1 MTKANRRQIA
11 EAIVSLIEQGLPNDQ
26 IANAIAAYVVTQR
39 CTRELDAIMREVSS
53 LRATKGIREATI
65 ISARE
70 LDDKVQNQLEKIVA
84 NNYPNTQ
91 KVISNTVID
100 PDMVGG
106 VRLET
111 DDLRLDMTIR
121 NRLQYLSQLTAKA

>member
-11 EAIVSLIEQGLPNDQ
+11 QAVVSLIEQGMSSIQ
-26 IANAIAAYVVTQR
+26 ISNAVAAYVVAQR

-84 NNYPNTQ
+84 NNYSNTQ
-91 KVISNTVID
+91 KVISNKVID

-121 NRLQYLSQLTAKA
+121 NRLRYLLQLTAKA

>member
-1 MTKANRRQIA
+1 MTKQNRRQVA
-11 EAIVSLIEQGLPNDQ
+11 EAIVSLIEQGLP
-26 IANAIAAYVVTQR
+26 IAKIAETVAAYAVTQR
-39 CTRELDAIMREVSS
+39 CTRELDVIMREVSG
-53 LRATKGIREATI
+53 LRVNKGIREATI
-65 ISARE
+65 TSARN
-70 LDDKVQNQLEKIVA
+70 LDEQVKTELEKIVA

-91 KVISNTVID
+91 KVISNEVIE

-121 NRLQYLSQLTAKA
+121 NRLRYLSQLTAKA